1 MELINITDF
10 EEQKWKKYQGRLY
23 STLRGLLEDGIKQKE
38 FPQLDSGLM
47 FKAIGGLFTG
57 MICLGAF
64 LLYLRLSG
72 PAQHET
78 EGKLFIIGPAFMM
91 AWVAGFV
98 VRGLII

>member
-1 MELINITDF
+1 MELKNITDSPVSCAAV
-10 EEQKWKKYQGRLY
+10 GCIIGLILGVT
-23 STLRGLLEDGIKQKE
+23 TLSVVLLSVG
-38 FPQLDSGLM
+38 
-47 FKAIGGLFTG
+47 
-57 MICLGAF
+57 LGAF

>member
-1 MELINITDF
+1 MELKNITDSPF
-10 EEQKWKKYQGRLY
+10 SWAAVGCIIGLILGVTTLSVVLLY
-23 STLRGLLEDGIKQKE
+23 VG
-38 FPQLDSGLM
+38 
-47 FKAIGGLFTG
+47 
-57 MICLGAF
+57 LGAF
-64 LLYLRLSG
+64 LLYLRLNG

>member
-1 MELINITDF
+1 MELKNIRDSPFSWAAVWCIIGLILGVT
-10 EEQKWKKYQGRLY
+10 
-23 STLRGLLEDGIKQKE
+23 TLSVVLLSVG
-38 FPQLDSGLM
+38 
-47 FKAIGGLFTG
+47 
-57 MICLGAF
+57 LGAF

-78 EGKLFIIGPAFMM
+78 EGKLFIIGPDFMM

>member
-1 MELINITDF
+1 MFQAPKAINITDF

-57 MICLGAF
+57 MIFLGDKKESVAEKDVEA
-64 LLYLRLSG
+64 LLN
-72 PAQHET
+72 
-78 EGKLFIIGPAFMM
+78 KLITKP
-91 AWVAGFV
+91 
-98 VRGLII
+98 